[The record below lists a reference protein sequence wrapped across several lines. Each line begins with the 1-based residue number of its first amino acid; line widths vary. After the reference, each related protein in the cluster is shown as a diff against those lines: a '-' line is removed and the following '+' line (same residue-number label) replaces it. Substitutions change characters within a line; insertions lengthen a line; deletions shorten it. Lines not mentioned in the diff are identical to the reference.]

1 MDSRNHFKLLK
12 CGLQPIYAQDLIVQ
26 NEDVDA
32 SCLKCQRNVEHRKL
46 CLKGQTICL
55 LPIECASE
63 FDTLCLREWKNLESA
78 NKHLGVQIP
87 EIFFFFFSYCSQLQ
101 YFPKILENMEN
112 LRHLDL
118 NETIIKELP
127 ASIEHL
133 NRLEVLILHSCENL
147 VTLLE
152 SIFNLCF
159 LEVLDVSYCSKLHK
173 LPQNLG
179 RLQSLKHL
187 GTCGLNSTCYQLLSL
202 SGLCSL

>member
-87 EIFFFFFSYCSQLQ
+87 EIFFFFFFLL
-101 YFPKILENMEN
+101 F
-112 LRHLDL
+112 
-118 NETIIKELP
+118 TIT
-127 ASIEHL
+127 
-133 NRLEVLILHSCENL
+133 VL
-147 VTLLE
+147 
-152 SIFNLCF
+152 
-159 LEVLDVSYCSKLHK
+159 SK
-173 LPQNLG
+173 NLG
-179 RLQSLKHL
+179 EYGKLKA
-187 GTCGLNSTCYQLLSL
+187 S
-202 SGLCSL
+202 

>member
-1 MDSRNHFKLLK
+1 MSKERGTPKALFKGSDNL
-12 CGLQPIYAQDLIVQ
+12 PTTHWV
-26 NEDVDA
+26 
-32 SCLKCQRNVEHRKL
+32 CLWIWYFMFARVEKPWVCQQAFGSSN
-46 CLKGQTICL
+46 
-55 LPIECASE
+55 P
-63 FDTLCLREWKNLESA
+63 WNL
-78 NKHLGVQIP
+78 
-87 EIFFFFFSYCSQLQ
+87 FFFFSFCSQLQ
-101 YFPKILENMEN
+101 YFPKILENMAN

>member
-1 MDSRNHFKLLK
+1 M
-12 CGLQPIYAQDLIVQ
+12 
-26 NEDVDA
+26 DA
-32 SCLKCQRNVEHRKL
+32 SYLKCQRNVEHQKL

-63 FDTLCLREWKNLESA
+63 FDTLCLRECKNLESA

-87 EIFFFFFSYCSQLQ
+87 EIFFFSFFFLSYYSQLQ
-101 YFPKILENMEN
+101 YFPKILENMEK
-112 LRHLDL
+112 LRQLDL
-118 NETIIKELP
+118 NGMTIKELP
-127 ASIEHL
+127 ASIKHL
-133 NRLEVLILHSCENL
+133 NRLEVLILHSCKNL